1 VRSLLIAMLTAC
13 GSSPPPEAAP
23 APVEEPIAAPHV
35 EPVVEAEPAPA
46 SALECSVD
54 RWCRIHASGPD
65 LEAIFAAS
73 ATDVF
78 AGGSDTTL
86 LRWDGREWSG
96 GSNPELTGANRT
108 ADVYAMHGA
117 DGLVLASGNE
127 GYLTRFDGS
136 AWSRAGS
143 GTQADLHGVFVRS
156 ANDAWIAG
164 NGGTLLH
171 FDGTDCTRERVPA
184 RGSLLAVWSAGAQ
197 VFVVGAEGELVHRE
211 ESGRWRARPS
221 GTTESLEAVWGTS
234 ATDVFALGDSVLVH
248 FDGSRWSEEAIG
260 AEGLRAIGGA
270 GEIVYAVGRGG
281 LVVRRHGG
289 EWRSEASGVT
299 EDLLAVSVAPDR
311 TAFAAGEGGVVLM
324 KPRE

>member
-156 ANDAWIAG
+156 ANDAWITG

-221 GTTESLEAVWGTS
+221 GTTESLEAVCTS
-234 ATDVFALGDSVLVH
+234 TARA
-248 FDGSRWSEEAIG
+248 G
-260 AEGLRAIGGA
+260 AK
-270 GEIVYAVGRGG
+270 
-281 LVVRRHGG
+281 RRSAPKGC
-289 EWRSEASGVT
+289 ERSEARARSSTRSGA
-299 EDLLAVSVAPDR
+299 AVSWCGGTAASGGARRRASPKICSRCRSLPTAPR
-311 TAFAAGEGGVVLM
+311 SRPEKAAWC
-324 KPRE
+324 